1 MKKGSIFHSLP
12 FKLLVGVI
20 AGVVFGLLF
29 SATDSNRFT
38 GAALNIVVTLKYV
51 INQIINFIIPLI
63 IIAFIAPSITQL
75 GKNASKLLLIAVSIA
90 YASSV
95 GAAFFSTAPDMCLY
109 HIYQYHLL

>member
-1 MKKGSIFHSLP
+1 MRLLYGIHIKHLYIKEKHFYEKGSIFHSLP

-51 INQIINFIIPLI
+51 LNQIINFIIPLI

-75 GKNASKLLLIAVSIA
+75 GKMLQNCFLSQ
-90 YASSV
+90 
-95 GAAFFSTAPDMCLY
+95 FR
-109 HIYQYHLL
+109 